1 MLKIADS
8 AKERILHLCAQFRR
22 DKGDDPIPAIMWLDT
37 DLNGGSFPSGVII
50 GAYTSAQRSELG
62 GEIRNDNGLEY
73 VLAVADD
80 YLPKFIGKTLS
91 FDGNSYHLD

>member
-8 AKERILHLCAQFRR
+8 AKDRIRHLCDQFRW
-22 DKGDDPIPAIMWLDT
+22 DKGIDPIPAIMWLDT
-37 DLNGGSFPSGVII
+37 DLNGGRFPTGVII
-50 GAYTSAQRSELG
+50 GAYTSAQGGELS

-91 FDGNSYHLD
+91 FDGNSYRLD